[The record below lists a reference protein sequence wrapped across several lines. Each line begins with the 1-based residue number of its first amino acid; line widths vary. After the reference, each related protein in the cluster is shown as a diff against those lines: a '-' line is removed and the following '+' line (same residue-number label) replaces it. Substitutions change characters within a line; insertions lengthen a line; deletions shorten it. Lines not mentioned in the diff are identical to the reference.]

1 MILQIL
7 YIIAIVSESITGAL
21 AAGKYRMD
29 LFGVLLISLVTAIGG
44 GTIRDILFDMHP
56 MTWVKHPEYVIILCF
71 FSMLTTRI
79 PYFFANISRF
89 FLLLD
94 AIGLIAFS
102 IIGVNKAL
110 EHDFGFVICVIAGVV
125 TGISGGILR
134 DILCNKIPLVFQ
146 KELYASVSIVACV
159 LYYCLYSY
167 TSIPNDVAVI
177 ITLIFG
183 FSFRMIAL
191 HYELSL
197 PVFSFDET
205 NLPHDKQKDT
215 EGICKQKPLLKNAV
229 LKDSDEPKKENVAQQ
244 DTQLNTKEDR

>member
-21 AAGKYRMD
+21 AAGRYKMD

-44 GTIRDILFDMHP
+44 GTIRDILLNMHP
-56 MTWVKHPEYVIILCF
+56 MTWVKHPEYVLMLCF

-79 PYFFANISRF
+79 PYFFANLSRL

-110 EHDFGFVICVIAGVV
+110 EHEFGFVICVIAGVV

-159 LYYCLYSY
+159 LYYCLYRY
-167 TSIPNDVAVI
+167 TSIPSDIVVI
-177 ITLIFG
+177 ITLFFG
-183 FSFRMIAL
+183 FTFRVVAI

-197 PVFSFDET
+197 PVFSFDDT
-205 NLPHDKQKDT
+205 KLPHDKTKDT
-215 EGICKQKPLLKNAV
+215 R
-229 LKDSDEPKKENVAQQ
+229 SSYKEKS
-244 DTQLNTKEDR
+244 KEDSKEMPLNYECNKNETQSIDSKEKHK

>member
-21 AAGKYRMD
+21 AAGRYKMD

-44 GTIRDILFDMHP
+44 GTIRDILLNMHP
-56 MTWVKHPEYVIILCF
+56 MTWVKHPEYVIMLCF

-79 PYFFANISRF
+79 PYFFANLSRL

-94 AIGLIAFS
+94 AVGLIAFS
-102 IIGVNKAL
+102 IIGVDKAA
-110 EHDFGFVICVIAGVV
+110 EHGFGFVICVIAGVV

-146 KELYASVSIVACV
+146 KELYASVSIVACI
-159 LYYCLYSY
+159 LYYCLYFY
-167 TSIPNDVAVI
+167 TPIPNDIAVI

-183 FSFRMIAL
+183 FSFRVIAL

-205 NLPHDKQKDT
+205 KLPHDKQKDT
-215 EGICKQKPLLKNAV
+215 RQSYK
-229 LKDSDEPKKENVAQQ
+229 KDSLDSKDFTESKNIKDSKKS
-244 DTQLNTKEDR
+244 R

>member
-21 AAGKYRMD
+21 AAGRYRMD

-44 GTIRDILFDMHP
+44 GTIRDILLNMYP
-56 MTWVKHPEYVIILCF
+56 MTWVKHPEYVIMLCF

-79 PYFFANISRF
+79 PYFFANLSRL

-102 IIGVNKAL
+102 IIGVNKAV
-110 EHDFGFVICVIAGVV
+110 EYGFGFVVCVIAGVV

-159 LYYCLYSY
+159 LYYCLYFY
-167 TSIPNDVAVI
+167 TPIPNDISVV

-183 FSFRMIAL
+183 FLFRVIAI

-205 NLPHDKQKDT
+205 KLPNDKEKDVRDT
-215 EGICKQKPLLKNAV
+215 YKT
-229 LKDSDEPKKENVAQQ
+229 DSNNINVDKRDNEKK
-244 DTQLNTKEDR
+244 

>member
-21 AAGKYRMD
+21 AAGRYKMD
-29 LFGVLLISLVTAIGG
+29 LFGVLLISLATAIGG
-44 GTIRDILFDMHP
+44 GTIRDILLNMHP
-56 MTWVKHPEYVIILCF
+56 MTWVQHPEYVIMLCF
-71 FSMLTTRI
+71 FSMLTTHI
-79 PYFFANISRF
+79 PYFFANLSKL

-102 IIGVNKAL
+102 IIGVNKAM
-110 EHDFGFVICVIAGVV
+110 EHEFGFVICVIAGVV

-159 LYYCLYSY
+159 LYYFLYEY
-167 TSIPNDVAVI
+167 VPIPHDVSVI

-183 FSFRMIAL
+183 FAFRVIAI
-191 HYELSL
+191 HYKLSL
-197 PVFSFDET
+197 PVFSFDEEKFML
-205 NLPHDKQKDT
+205 NEKQKHNA
-215 EGICKQKPLLKNAV
+215 IKQETKQVKN
-229 LKDSDEPKKENVAQQ
+229 KSKKRKN
-244 DTQLNTKEDR
+244 NK